1 MSSVANHSVVL
12 PVSDAEEAVQVQT
25 GGASVPWYVWLGVVA
40 VTSSTIGDLWDV
52 SWHRTIGRDTF
63 WTPAHMAI
71 YASGVLAGIVGIW
84 MIVQCTFGRDRRLR
98 DSSVS
103 IFGLRAPFGV
113 FVAGWGGLAMLTA
126 GPFDNWWHNAYGL
139 DVKIISPPHTLLLLG
154 SRSVAIGIAFLV
166 LAVMNRSAQKGDT
179 SFRPLQT
186 LFLYVG
192 GLVVFGQ
199 MFFLQEI
206 DWDVKLHQ
214 VLAYIVLSIA
224 IPVLLAVLSQT
235 SRFRW
240 AATVAA
246 AIYMSFVIGEI
257 LILPLFPAQPKL
269 GPVYFPVTHMI
280 PGKFPILLIVPAFA
294 LDLIWQRAHSWKSW
308 KIALVSGFVFTALLF
323 AAEWPFAEFLMSPA
337 SANRFFGTADFAY
350 FVRSTDFDRLR
361 QFSHPDHGAILWLG
375 LLKAAVFASI
385 STWIGMTFGRWM
397 RGVQR

>member
-1 MSSVANHSVVL
+1 MSSVANHSGVFA
-12 PVSDAEEAVQVQT
+12 VSDTEEGVQLQT
-25 GGASVPWYVWLGVVA
+25 DGASVPWYVWLGVLA

-71 YASGVLAGIVGIW
+71 YACGVLAAIIGIW
-84 MIVQCTFGRDRRLR
+84 MTAKCTLGRDRRLR
-98 DSSVS
+98 ADSVS

-113 FVAGWGGLAMLTA
+113 FVAGWGGLAMMTA

-139 DVKIISPPHTLLLLG
+139 DVKIISPPHALLLLG
-154 SRSVAIGIAFLV
+154 SRSVDIGIAFLI
-166 LAVMNRSAQKGDT
+166 LAVMNRSAQRGDT
-179 SFRPLQT
+179 AFRPLQM

-206 DWDVKLHQ
+206 VWDVKLHQ
-214 VLAYIVLSIA
+214 VFVYIALSVA
-224 IPVLLAVLSQT
+224 IPVLLAVISQT

-240 AATVAA
+240 AATIAA
-246 AIYMSFVIGEI
+246 AIYMIFVIGEI

-280 PGKFPILLIVPAFA
+280 PGKFPLLLLVPAFA
-294 LDLIWQRAHSWKSW
+294 LDLIWQHAHNWKPW
-308 KIALVSGFVFTALLF
+308 KTALISGFLFTALLF
-323 AAEWPFAEFLMSPA
+323 AVEWPFAEFLMSRA

-361 QFSHPDHGAILWLG
+361 EFSHPDHGWILWLG
-375 LLKAAVFASI
+375 LLKAAGFGSI